1 MYTYSP
7 VLRGWVWCCRKKTCT
22 QTKQSRK
29 LKGHRLQLRKPY
41 GNLASLDHGDVKMIH
56 LRPTQF
62 LGGLGG
68 LEDFNF
74 SLRNPPWSPG
84 FLSGERDIP
93 QYHAGRCRK
102 STMNVS

>member
-7 VLRGWVWCCRKKTCT
+7 VLRGWVWCCQKKNNCT

-29 LKGHRLQLRKPY
+29 LQGHRLQLRKPY

-68 LEDFNF
+68 LEDFKF
-74 SLRNPPWSPG
+74 SLRNPLEVTWLP
-84 FLSGERDIP
+84 FR
-93 QYHAGRCRK
+93 
-102 STMNVS
+102 